1 MPNEARTLPDP
12 PMDRP
17 ANRQARFF
25 VALAIMVALLN
36 STAASPLY
44 TSYRVMWSLDAFT
57 VAFIFAVYA
66 FGTLI
71 ALFVLGRLSD
81 RMRDRRLPIILSLL
95 IVIAGA
101 LIFASAGNLVTLS
114 IGRLLAGAGTGG
126 LTGVANAA
134 LIELDPKNDAR
145 ANAVLA
151 TAVFT
156 LGCALGPVISSA
168 ALHFDAWPLHL
179 PFILIAALAVIAI
192 LGLATASWQPA
203 PRVAPIA
210 AAVAGQAAPAGRYT
224 AFAIAAG
231 ALIIA
236 WAVGST
242 FAGLGVT
249 FVHELLGVDSQAASG
264 VIVAAFQAVAGISQL
279 ASQRLDSNRAMV
291 LGTSLIALAILLCAY
306 AIWTGSP
313 LFFVLGTIGSGLGY
327 GAAFVGSAGIVNRIA
342 PPDRRATWV
351 SAYYITGYLANA
363 LPVLALGFLGDQLGL
378 FGAFLCLTV
387 FTVVGTITV
396 NGAARLVL
404 PRPGRRR

>member
-1 MPNEARTLPDP
+1 
-12 PMDRP
+12 MDRP

-44 TSYRVMWSLDAFT
+44 TSYRMMWALDAFT
-57 VAFIFAVYA
+57 VAFIFAIYA
-66 FGTLI
+66 VGTLI

-81 RMRDRRLPIILSLL
+81 RLPDRRLLIILSLG
-95 IVIAGA
+95 IVVAGA
-101 LIFASAGNLVTLS
+101 LIFGSADNLATLL

-134 LIELDPKNDAR
+134 LIELDPKADAR

-156 LGCALGPVISSA
+156 AGCAFGPVISAA
-168 ALHFDAWPLHL
+168 ALHFDLWPLHL
-179 PFILIAALAVIAI
+179 PFLLIATLAIITI

-203 PRVAPIA
+203 PRVAP
-210 AAVAGQAAPAGRYT
+210 VATATAGPVPQSGRYT

-231 ALIIA
+231 AVIIA
-236 WAVGST
+236 WTVGAT

-249 FVHELLGVDSQAASG
+249 FVHELLKVESQAASG
-264 VIVAAFQAVAGISQL
+264 VIVAAFQAVAGLSQL

-291 LGTSLIALAILLCAY
+291 IGTTTIALAILLCAF
-306 AIWTGSP
+306 AIWTATP
-313 LFFVLGTIGSGLGY
+313 LLFVLGTIGSGLGY
-327 GAAFVGSAGIVNRIA
+327 GAAFVGSAGVVNRIA

-351 SAYYITGYLANA
+351 STYYFTAYLANA
-363 LPVLALGFLGDQLGL
+363 LPVLALGFLGDRLGL
-378 FGAFLCLTV
+378 FGSFLCLTA
-387 FTVVGTITV
+387 FTVAGTIVV

-404 PRPGRRR
+404 RPGRRR

>member
-1 MPNEARTLPDP
+1 
-12 PMDRP
+12 MDRP

-57 VAFIFAVYA
+57 VALIFAIYA
-66 FGTLI
+66 VGTLI
-71 ALFVLGRLSD
+71 ALFGLGRLSD
-81 RMRDRRLPIILSLL
+81 RLPDRRLLIIASLL
-95 IVIAGA
+95 VVIAGA
-101 LIFASAGNLVTLS
+101 LIFASASNLPTLL

-126 LTGVANAA
+126 LTGIANAA
-134 LIELDPKNDAR
+134 LIELDPKADAR

-156 LGCALGPVISSA
+156 AGCALGPMISSA
-168 ALHFDAWPLHL
+168 ALYLDAWPLQL
-179 PFILIAALAVIAI
+179 PFILIAALALLAI

-203 PRVAPIA
+203 PRVIHVAST
-210 AAVAGQAAPAGRYT
+210 VAGAAAPAGRYT
-224 AFAIAAG
+224 AFAVAAG
-231 ALIIA
+231 AVIIA

-249 FVHELLGVDSQAASG
+249 FVHELLKVESQAASG
-264 VIVAAFQAVAGISQL
+264 VIVAFFQLVAGISQL
-279 ASQRLDSNRAMV
+279 ASQRVDSNRAMV
-291 LGTSLIALAILLCAY
+291 WGTTLIALAILVCAY
-306 AIWTGSP
+306 SIWASSP
-313 LFFVLGTIGSGLGY
+313 LLFVLGTVGSGIGY
-327 GAAFVGSAGIVNRIA
+327 GAAFVGSAGVVNRIA

-378 FGAFLCLTV
+378 FGAFLCLTA
-387 FTVVGTITV
+387 FTVFGTLAV
-396 NGAARLVL
+396 NGAARIVL
-404 PRPGRRR
+404 RPASRRR

>member
-1 MPNEARTLPDP
+1 MAL
-12 PMDRP
+12 P

-25 VALAIMVALLN
+25 VALAISVALLN

-44 TSYRVMWSLDAFT
+44 TSYRMMWSLGAFT
-57 VAFIFAVYA
+57 VAFIFAIYA

-71 ALFVLGRLSD
+71 ALLVLGRLSD
-81 RMRDRRLPIILSLL
+81 RLPDRRLLIILSLGV
-95 IVIAGA
+95 VIAGA
-101 LIFASAGNLVTLS
+101 LIFGFAGNLPTLML
-114 IGRLLAGAGTGG
+114 GRLLAGAGTGG
-126 LTGVANAA
+126 LTGIANAA
-134 LIELDPKNDAR
+134 LIELDPKADAR

-156 LGCALGPVISSA
+156 GGCALGPMISSA

-179 PFILIAALAVIAI
+179 PFVLIAALALIAI

-203 PRVAPIA
+203 PRITDPREATA
-210 AAVAGQAAPAGRYT
+210 ADDVPAGRYT
-224 AFAIAAG
+224 AFAVAAG

-249 FVHELLGVDSQAASG
+249 FVHELLEVHSQAASG
-264 VIVAAFQAVAGISQL
+264 VIVAAFQLVAGISQL

-291 LGTSLIALAILLCAY
+291 LGTTLIALAILACAL
-306 AIWTGSP
+306 AIWITSP
-313 LFFVLGTIGSGLGY
+313 LLFVLGTVGSGIGY
-327 GAAFVGSAGIVNRIA
+327 GAAFVGAAGVVNRIA

-351 SAYYITGYLANA
+351 STFYITGYLANA

-387 FTVVGTITV
+387 FIVVGTFVV
-396 NGAARLVL
+396 NGAAKLIL
-404 PRPGRRR
+404 AAPRPAR

>member
-1 MPNEARTLPDP
+1 MAL
-12 PMDRP
+12 P

-57 VAFIFAVYA
+57 VAFIFAIYA
-66 FGTLI
+66 FGTLA
-71 ALFVLGRLSD
+71 ALVVLGRLSD
-81 RMRDRRLPIILSLL
+81 RLPDRRLLIIVSLG

-101 LIFASAGNLVTLS
+101 LIFASAGNLATLL

-126 LTGVANAA
+126 LTGIANAA
-134 LIELDPKNDAR
+134 LIELDPKADAR

-156 LGCALGPVISSA
+156 GGCALGPVISSA

-179 PFILIAALAVIAI
+179 PSILIAALALVAI
-192 LGLATASWQPA
+192 LGLVTASWQPA
-203 PRVAPIA
+203 SRIVETPQTVAANVVPT
-210 AAVAGQAAPAGRYT
+210 GRYA
-224 AFAIAAG
+224 AFTVAAG

-249 FVHELLGVDSQAASG
+249 FVHELLKVNSQAASG
-264 VIVAAFQAVAGISQL
+264 VIVAAFQLVAGISQL
-279 ASQRLDSNRAMV
+279 ASQRLDSNKAMV
-291 LGTSLIALAILLCAY
+291 LGTTLIALAILACAF
-306 AIWTGSP
+306 AIWTASP
-313 LFFVLGTIGSGLGY
+313 LLFVLGTLGSGIGY
-327 GAAFVGSAGIVNRIA
+327 GAAFVGGAGVVNRIA

-351 SAYYITGYLANA
+351 STFYITGYLANA
-363 LPVLALGFLGDQLGL
+363 LPVLALGFLGDRLGL

-387 FTVVGTITV
+387 FTVVGTIVV
-396 NGAARLVL
+396 NSTARMVL
-404 PRPGRRR
+404 RPSRRGRA

>member
-1 MPNEARTLPDP
+1 M
-12 PMDRP
+12 MDRP

-44 TSYRVMWSLDAFT
+44 TSYRMMWSLDAFT
-57 VAFIFAVYA
+57 VAFIFAIYA

-81 RMRDRRLPIILSLL
+81 RMPDRRLLIIASLG

-101 LIFASAGNLVTLS
+101 LIFASAGNLATLL

-134 LIELDPKNDAR
+134 LIELDPKADAR

-151 TAVFT
+151 TVVFT
-156 LGCALGPVISSA
+156 AGCAFGPVISSA
-168 ALHFDAWPLHL
+168 ALHFDLWPLHL
-179 PFILIAALAVIAI
+179 PFLLIAAMAIATI
-192 LGLATASWQPA
+192 IGLATASWQPA
-203 PRVAPIA
+203 PRHAPVTA
-210 AAVAGQAAPAGRYT
+210 SVAGAPAPAGRRT
-224 AFAIAAG
+224 AFIIAAG
-231 ALIIA
+231 AVIIA

-249 FVHELLGVDSQAASG
+249 FVHELLKVESQAASG
-264 VIVAAFQAVAGISQL
+264 IIVAAFQAVAGVSQL

-291 LGTSLIALAILLCAY
+291 IGTTMIALAIGLCAF

-313 LFFVLGTIGSGLGY
+313 LLFVLGTIGSGLGY
-327 GAAFVGSAGIVNRIA
+327 GAAFVGSAGVVNRIA

-363 LPVLALGFLGDQLGL
+363 LPVLLLGFLGDQLGL
-378 FGAFLCLTV
+378 FGSFLCLTA
-387 FTVVGTITV
+387 FTIFGTIVV

-404 PRPGRRR
+404 PGRAGRR

>member
-1 MPNEARTLPDP
+1 
-12 PMDRP
+12 MDRP

-44 TSYRVMWSLDAFT
+44 TSYRMMWSLDAFT
-57 VAFIFAVYA
+57 VAFIFAIYA

-81 RMRDRRLPIILSLL
+81 RLPDRRLLIILSLG
-95 IVIAGA
+95 IVVAGA
-101 LIFASAGNLVTLS
+101 LIFGSADNLATLL

-134 LIELDPKNDAR
+134 LIELDPKADAR

-151 TAVFT
+151 TVVFT
-156 LGCALGPVISSA
+156 AGCAFGPVISAA
-168 ALHFDAWPLHL
+168 ALHFDLWPLHL
-179 PFILIAALAVIAI
+179 PFILIATLAIVTI
-192 LGLATASWQPA
+192 LGLATASWRPA
-203 PRVAPIA
+203 PRVAPVL
-210 AAVAGQAAPAGRYT
+210 AVATATEPSSGRYT

-231 ALIIA
+231 AVIIA

-249 FVHELLGVDSQAASG
+249 FVHELLKVESQAASG

-291 LGTSLIALAILLCAY
+291 IGNTVIALAIGLCAF
-306 AIWTGSP
+306 AIWTGAP
-313 LFFVLGTIGSGLGY
+313 LLFVLGTIGSGLGY
-327 GAAFVGSAGIVNRIA
+327 GAAFVGSAGVVNRIA
-342 PPDRRATWV
+342 PADRRATWV
-351 SAYYITGYLANA
+351 STYYITAYLANA
-363 LPVLALGFLGDQLGL
+363 LPVLALGFLGDRFGL
-378 FGAFLCLTV
+378 FGSFLCLTA
-387 FTVVGTITV
+387 FTVVGTILV

-404 PRPGRRR
+404 ARPGMRR

>member
-1 MPNEARTLPDP
+1 MAL
-12 PMDRP
+12 P

-57 VAFIFAVYA
+57 VAFIFAIYA
-66 FGTLI
+66 VGTLI

-81 RMRDRRLPIILSLL
+81 RLPDRRLLIIASLG

-101 LIFASAGNLVTLS
+101 LIFASAGNLTTLV
-114 IGRLLAGAGTGG
+114 IGRLLAGIGTGG

-134 LIELDPKNDAR
+134 LVELDPKADAR

-156 LGCALGPVISSA
+156 GGCALGPVISAA

-179 PFILIAALAVIAI
+179 PFILIAAMAVIAI
-192 LGLATASWQPA
+192 VGLATASWQPA
-203 PRVAPIA
+203 ARVIDMPLAGSGAPP
-210 AAVAGQAAPAGRYT
+210 PAGRYT
-224 AFAIAAG
+224 AFAVAAG

-249 FVHELLGVDSQAASG
+249 FVHELLGVQSQAASG
-264 VIVAAFQAVAGISQL
+264 VIVAAFQLVAGISQL

-291 LGTSLIALAILLCAY
+291 LGTTLIALAILACAF
-306 AIWTGSP
+306 AIWTSSP
-313 LFFVLGTIGSGLGY
+313 LLFVLGTVGSGIGY
-327 GAAFVGSAGIVNRIA
+327 GAAFVGAAGVVNRIA
-342 PPDRRATWV
+342 PPDRRATWI
-351 SAYYITGYLANA
+351 STFYITGYLANA
-363 LPVLALGFLGDQLGL
+363 LPVLALGFLGDWLGL
-378 FGAFLCLTV
+378 FGAFLCLTA
-387 FTVVGTITV
+387 FTVVGTIVV
-396 NGAARLVL
+396 NAAAKIIL
-404 PRPGRRR
+404 PPRVARR